1 VKRLGEFWR
10 KNFLGAE
17 LFLALVVTAL
27 FVVWAEWIGGSAELQ
42 GLLDGRRSTVYG
54 AFAAIAGSL
63 LGFVIATISIV
74 LGLSSSPRL
83 KRVRDSAAYGT
94 LWSVFTASIKS
105 MGFATVALLAALL
118 FDREGAPKLWLLY
131 VATGSVLLAFL
142 RLWRCIW
149 ALEHVIKIV
158 SSDKRD
164 SR

>member
-1 VKRLGEFWR
+1 
-10 KNFLGAE
+10 
-17 LFLALVVTAL
+17 
-27 FVVWAEWIGGSAELQ
+27 
-42 GLLDGRRSTVYG
+42 
-54 AFAAIAGSL
+54 
-63 LGFVIATISIV
+63 
-74 LGLSSSPRL
+74 
-83 KRVRDSAAYGT
+83 
-94 LWSVFTASIKS
+94 
-105 MGFATVALLAALL
+105 VALLAALL